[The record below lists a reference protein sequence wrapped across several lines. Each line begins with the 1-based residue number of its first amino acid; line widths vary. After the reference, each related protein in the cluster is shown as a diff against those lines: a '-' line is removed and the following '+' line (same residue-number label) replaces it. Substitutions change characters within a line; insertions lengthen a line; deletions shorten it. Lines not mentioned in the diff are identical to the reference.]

1 VSRGKPYSPEFRK
14 EAAREVVEKSR
25 PMATVAR
32 ELGVI
37 PQTLGNWVRAYR
49 AERGADGTVL
59 SVADRARVK
68 ELERENRE
76 LREKV
81 AFLEKA
87 AAFFAQN
94 RR

>member
-1 VSRGKPYSPEFRK
+1 VPKGKAYSPEFRR

-25 PMATVAR
+25 PIATVAR
-32 ELGVI
+32 ELGVV
-37 PQTLGNWVRAYR
+37 PQTLGNWVRVYR
-49 AERGADGTVL
+49 EERDVDGTVL
-59 SVADRARVK
+59 SVAEKARVR